1 MKPVALSVIKID
13 RRVRWGPRLTGWF
26 GIAVT
31 LSAQSPPVVT
41 LAQAVNEALVKNERI
56 INQHDT
62 TEQASL
68 GVRLAR
74 NAFQPKVIPNI
85 LGSFGQTDVNSQNY
99 RVDVAQKFVTGTEL
113 RTSIGTST
121 SQIPTVPGDPS
132 GDLHFYNADTTLTV
146 SQPLLRGFGRGIARR
161 SLTSAELRRADAD
174 RQQTLTEQQ
183 VAVDVAS
190 AYYRVVAQQ
199 AFVDVAKKT
208 VDRAVK
214 LRDASDAKLTAGL
227 VSQLDVL
234 RAQQLVSQAEI
245 QLFDAESAAED
256 ARDRLAFLM
265 GRDAGERFEVESEIP
280 KADTN
285 VDADNAVAVA
295 LANRLDLKSALAGGT
310 DADRQV
316 SFARNQL
323 LPQVD
328 VNFALTRRE
337 TADSFARSFGLD
349 RFQFATFFTIAMPV
363 DRTPQLIEYQ
373 NALIDRD
380 RRKRDVATLQRRVS
394 DDVRRA
400 TRDRDRLLRALKASE
415 ASVDIGRKEVEV
427 AQLRYERGLSNNLDV
442 VTAEG
447 NLLSAESRRISVLAD
462 LAVSRLSLR
471 ALLGILDARKDIAA
485 GSSSLPGDLNVV
497 R

>member
-1 MKPVALSVIKID
+1 
-13 RRVRWGPRLTGWF
+13 
-26 GIAVT
+26 
-31 LSAQSPPVVT
+31 
-41 LAQAVNEALVKNERI
+41 
-56 INQHDT
+56 
-62 TEQASL
+62 
-68 GVRLAR
+68 
-74 NAFQPKVIPNI
+74 
-85 LGSFGQTDVNSQNY
+85 
-99 RVDVAQKFVTGTEL
+99 
-113 RTSIGTST
+113 
-121 SQIPTVPGDPS
+121 
-132 GDLHFYNADTTLTV
+132 
-146 SQPLLRGFGRGIARR
+146 
-161 SLTSAELRRADAD
+161 
-174 RQQTLTEQQ
+174 
-183 VAVDVAS
+183 
-190 AYYRVVAQQ
+190 
-199 AFVDVAKKT
+199 
-208 VDRAVK
+208 VK